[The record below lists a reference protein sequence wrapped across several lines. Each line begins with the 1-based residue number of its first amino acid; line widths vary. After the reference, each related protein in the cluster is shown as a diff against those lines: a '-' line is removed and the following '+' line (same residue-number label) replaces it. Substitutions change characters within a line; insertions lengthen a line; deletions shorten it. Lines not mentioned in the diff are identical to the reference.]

1 MVKKAQVG
9 ILQLKTTIVR
19 TKGLAAETDRRMDT
33 LGQCK
38 LREERMKKTISLRGP
53 FTIAMHSSP
62 R

>member
-19 TKGLAAETDRRMDT
+19 TKGLAAETDRSMDT

-38 LREERMKKTISLRGP
+38 LREEIMKKTI
-53 FTIAMHSSP
+53 
-62 R
+62 